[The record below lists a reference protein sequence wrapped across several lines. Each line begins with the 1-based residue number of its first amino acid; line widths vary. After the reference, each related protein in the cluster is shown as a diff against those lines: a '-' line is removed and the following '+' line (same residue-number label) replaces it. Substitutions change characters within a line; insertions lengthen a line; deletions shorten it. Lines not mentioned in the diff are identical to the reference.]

1 MQRIAR
7 IAALTGLMVSVF
19 CSAITVAQAQGATH
33 TVRYSYEKWSRVE
46 PARYVLVP
54 KPTRI
59 KGNDFAEKT
68 RQLMR
73 LLIAE
78 KRGTYGTAKLAF
90 QKDYVKNPVVYVWLD
105 KTKANYHPIVM
116 AETVYTFTENGALKV
131 VFPEVK
137 PAGMTRSDVPFSSYL
152 LSVPFWQALP
162 PTQLTAALVQMPDG
176 RQLMVEEAI
185 ENLKKG
191 EPSTLKAI
199 WRYFEG
205 GGGPAIAAAKAA
217 IALKLD
223 GVNDR
228 LIPLLQSANKALRR
242 VAIDGLKSVDMPAVN
257 KALRSVV
264 DDDPDAELRDLAA
277 SILSKSTDP
286 QFAATAQYHALKSKD
301 PKIVL
306 AAAEALGQSKLP
318 EASKELLKII
328 AHEDHRVRAA
338 VISSLVARNDYKTL
352 ISQLGRTSMS
362 KEVRLEVAERL
373 TKGSNKDA
381 AFAGLCFLTSTAS
394 AERALTATRQLG
406 SYNKPKAY
414 ETLGKALKH
423 ADSSVRKAAANALSK
438 LGKVAGLPFLASA
451 DIDDEESGDA
461 VREAIRRVYGQQNL
475 DYVMKST
482 SSKTPVLKQLAVATL
497 GDFVKSGKGKRSRKK
512 ILTTLRKLSKSA
524 DAEIRAAA
532 TQSLGIMGGEDL
544 RDDIM
549 RLSGDSAVQVT
560 RAVAAALGNFPGPKT
575 TAWLLK
581 NIKSTDDRVVAH
593 SAKSLGQLKVREATT
608 PLSEQMN
615 SKAVIVRR
623 AATKALVSIGATLK
637 QRKPLLSLFGNRLF
651 DSDGEVRLIAVQGL
665 RLVKD
670 ARTVTALGALLQD
683 PLKAVRVATLDAMAD
698 TGHISAIQPI
708 AAQLDDEDKE
718 IRLAALRALKRL
730 GKKEAR
736 KSIEKYLTREK
747 DPTLISLAKSVLK
760 ALK

>member
-1 MQRIAR
+1 M
-7 IAALTGLMVSVF
+7 
-19 CSAITVAQAQGATH
+19 
-33 TVRYSYEKWSRVE
+33 
-46 PARYVLVP
+46 
-54 KPTRI
+54 
-59 KGNDFAEKT
+59 
-68 RQLMR
+68 
-73 LLIAE
+73 
-78 KRGTYGTAKLAF
+78 
-90 QKDYVKNPVVYVWLD
+90 
-105 KTKANYHPIVM
+105 
-116 AETVYTFTENGALKV
+116 
-131 VFPEVK
+131 
-137 PAGMTRSDVPFSSYL
+137 
-152 LSVPFWQALP
+152 
-162 PTQLTAALVQMPDG
+162 
-176 RQLMVEEAI
+176 
-185 ENLKKG
+185 
-191 EPSTLKAI
+191 
-199 WRYFEG
+199 
-205 GGGPAIAAAKAA
+205 
-217 IALKLD
+217 
-223 GVNDR
+223 
-228 LIPLLQSANKALRR
+228 
-242 VAIDGLKSVDMPAVN
+242 
-257 KALRSVV
+257 
-264 DDDPDAELRDLAA
+264 
-277 SILSKSTDP
+277 
-286 QFAATAQYHALKSKD
+286 
-301 PKIVL
+301 
-306 AAAEALGQSKLP
+306 
-318 EASKELLKII
+318 
-328 AHEDHRVRAA
+328 
-338 VISSLVARNDYKTL
+338 
-352 ISQLGRTSMS
+352 
-362 KEVRLEVAERL
+362 
-373 TKGSNKDA
+373 
-381 AFAGLCFLTSTAS
+381 
-394 AERALTATRQLG
+394 
-406 SYNKPKAY
+406 
-414 ETLGKALKH
+414 
-423 ADSSVRKAAANALSK
+423 
-438 LGKVAGLPFLASA
+438 
-451 DIDDEESGDA
+451 
-461 VREAIRRVYGQQNL
+461 REAIRRVYGQQNL

-593 SAKSLGQLKVREATT
+593 AAKSLGQLKIREATT

-698 TGHISAIQPI
+698 TGHLSAIQPI

-747 DPTLISLAKSVLK
+747 DPTLISLAESVLK